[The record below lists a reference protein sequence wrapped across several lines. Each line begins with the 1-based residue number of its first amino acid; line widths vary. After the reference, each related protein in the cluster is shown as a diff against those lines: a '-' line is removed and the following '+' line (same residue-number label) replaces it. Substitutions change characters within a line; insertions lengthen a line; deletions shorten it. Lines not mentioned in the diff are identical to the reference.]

1 MAKGKKKEGRVPRR
15 KEEFTFRGYTLDEV
29 KAMDLEQFMQMIPAR
44 QRRTLRRGMSPEH
57 QDFLAKLQSGKKQE
71 LRTHL
76 RDFVILPQMVGRTVQ
91 VHDGKAFQR
100 VEIQPEMLGHYL
112 GEFALTRQRVTHG
125 SAGIGATRGSKYV
138 PLK

>member
-1 MAKGKKKEGRVPRR
+1 MAKAKKKDSRVPRR
-15 KEEFTFRGYTLDEV
+15 KEEFTYRGYTLDEV
-29 KAMDLEQFMQMIPAR
+29 KALKLEEFVVLIPSR
-44 QRRTLRRGMSPEH
+44 QRRSLKRGLSPAH
-57 QDFLAKLQSGKKQE
+57 QDFLSKLQSGKKQE

-76 RDFVILPQMVGRTVQ
+76 RDFVVLPQMVGRIIH
-91 VHDGKAFQR
+91 VHDGKTFQR

-112 GEFALTRQRVTHG
+112 GEFALTRHRVAHG